1 MIDLTI
7 SSEIRYVL
15 KSCRLGIIQAN
26 VVVEDSTSALLNE
39 IDIQI
44 RTIREKVSI
53 EEVSSLPLIEQ
64 TKNAYR
70 LLGKDPSRYRPS
82 AEALTRRIVQGKGL
96 YQVNN
101 IVDLL
106 NLVSIRSGYS
116 IGGYDEDQI
125 SENISL
131 SKGSENEPFEAI
143 GRGFLN
149 IHQLP
154 VLRDLK
160 GAFGSPTSDSQRT
173 MVRPDTHNFTMVFFD
188 FFSDTLLKETLEMSA
203 EYLQKFGNGSAIRT
217 SMITQKGILY
227 SQGL

>member
-1 MIDLTI
+1 MIDFTI

-15 KSCRLGIIQAN
+15 KTCRLGIIQAN

-44 RTIREKVSI
+44 RTIREKISI
-53 EEVSSLPLIEQ
+53 EEVSSVPLIEQ
-64 TKNAYR
+64 TKSAYR

-96 YQVNN
+96 YRVNN

-116 IGGYDEDQI
+116 IGGYDAHQI
-125 SENISL
+125 SGNISL
-131 SKGSENEPFEAI
+131 SKGSENEPYEAI

-154 VLRDLK
+154 VLRDSK

-173 MVRPDTHNFTMVFFD
+173 MVRESTQNFIMVFFD
-188 FFSDTLLKETLEMSA
+188 LFSDNRLDEALQMSGDYLE
-203 EYLQKFGNGSAIRT
+203 KFGRGSAIHT
-217 SMITQKGILY
+217 SLIEH
-227 SQGL
+227 SS